1 MGDLPNLANLDYVH
15 RVNRAIDHVTRNLAH
30 GNEHFELRIQL
41 AVVDA

>member
-1 MGDLPNLANLDYVH
+1 VSA
-15 RVNRAIDHVTRNLAH
+15 RVRRAGRTGSDCRRAIDHVTRNLAH